1 MTHHFLVVHPGQG
14 EGYSRSTA
22 RKTPQNKGCRRWSL
36 RVLCTGMAV
45 YPEKLGE
52 ANGKRKCGTFL
63 RTLYEGTGVHSDRRS
78 ILFFII
84 EIEK

>member
-1 MTHHFLVVHPGQG
+1 MGVKVRVIRARRHAKLPPIRVPTLVSAGSG
-14 EGYSRSTA
+14 
-22 RKTPQNKGCRRWSL
+22 
-36 RVLCTGMAV
+36 TGMAV

-63 RTLYEGTGVHSDRRS
+63 RTLYEGTGVPSDRRS

-84 EIEK
+84 EIEN

>member
-1 MTHHFLVVHPGQG
+1 VVSADSG
-14 EGYSRSTA
+14 
-22 RKTPQNKGCRRWSL
+22 
-36 RVLCTGMAV
+36 TGISV
-45 YPEKLGE
+45 YPKKLGE

-63 RTLYEGTGVHSDRRS
+63 RTLSEGTGVHSDRRS

>member
-1 MTHHFLVVHPGQG
+1 MRVICARRHAKLHKIRVPTLVFAGSG
-14 EGYSRSTA
+14 
-22 RKTPQNKGCRRWSL
+22 
-36 RVLCTGMAV
+36 TGMAV

-63 RTLYEGTGVHSDRRS
+63 RTLYEGTGVHSDRLS